1 MNVSTFDISAQYS
14 RFCVVLER
22 WLVYNLILNF
32 WRGWFSDLSPDHI
45 ALVEGTWMQI
55 GLKNLYATKL
65 KLEFI
70 FLKKGHLKI
79 FTILPKI
86 VFDLVTNTFGPNFF
100 IFCVILILK
109 RFFFFFQFGMLLW
122 YFWTYINYFF
132 W

>member
-1 MNVSTFDISAQYS
+1 
-14 RFCVVLER
+14 
-22 WLVYNLILNF
+22 
-32 WRGWFSDLSPDHI
+32 
-45 ALVEGTWMQI
+45 MQI

-109 RFFFFFQFGMLLW
+109 RFFFFSNLECFYDIFEH
-122 YFWTYINYFF
+122 I
-132 W
+132 